1 MAKQLKELV
10 LFEGEKVLYQVEGNA
25 YTDSSNPFDKLIMF
39 FVKIIWLI
47 MGIKLKTYMV
57 ATDRRIIQVDKRT
70 ILWGMITGNV
80 SVITLNK
87 RTVQSVGY
95 AHVVRWFVIRTSYFI
110 LANMT
115 SVIHITYKGNRDEL
129 GNIVAEFSR
138 LVSE

>member
-25 YTDSSNPFDKLIMF
+25 WSSSSNPFEQLIAGFFKIFWVIFGVKLMTY
-39 FVKIIWLI
+39 II
-47 MGIKLKTYMV
+47 
-57 ATDRRIIQVDKRT
+57 ATDKRIIQVDKKT
-70 ILWGMITGNV
+70 ILWGMMTGNV

-87 RTVQSVGY
+87 KNVQSVGY
-95 AHVVRWFVIRTSYFI
+95 QHVVAWFFWKTSYFV
-110 LANMT
+110 LASMT
-115 SVIHITYKGNRDEL
+115 SVVHITYKGNRDEL

>member
-25 YTDSSNPFDKLIMF
+25 YSSSSNPLDQLIAGIF
-39 FVKIIWLI
+39 KIFWVIF
-47 MGIKLKTYMV
+47 GVKLKTYMI
-57 ATDRRIIQVDKRT
+57 ATDKRIIQVDKKT

-87 RTVQSVGY
+87 RTIQSVGY
-95 AHVVRWFVIRTSYFI
+95 QHVVRWFFWKTSYFA
-110 LANMT
+110 LANIN
-115 SVIHITYKGNRDEL
+115 SLVHITYKGNRDEL

>member
-25 YTDSSNPFDKLIMF
+25 YSDSSNPLAQLIMF
-39 FVKIIWLI
+39 FVKIFWII
-47 MGIKLKTYMV
+47 FGVKLKTYMV
-57 ATDRRIIQVDKRT
+57 ATDRRIIQVDKKT

-80 SVITLNK
+80 SVVTLNK
-87 RTVQSVGY
+87 NTIQSVGY
-95 AHVVRWFVIRTSYFI
+95 QHVVRWFFWKTSYFI
-110 LANMT
+110 LANMM
-115 SVIHITYKGNRDEL
+115 SVVHITYKGNRDEL